1 MDGLVES
8 RIEELRGLLTRL
20 DEYRRLWKAV
30 AALPESPNKALWL
43 KKIALLGEKTHRQF
57 HLNLSALY
65 LN

>member
-1 MDGLVES
+1 MDSLVEAK
-8 RIEELRGLLTRL
+8 IEELRALMTRL

-43 KKIALLGEKTHRQF
+43 KKIALLGDKTNRQF
-57 HLNLSALY
+57 RLSLSALY